1 MGQTSYFCY
10 ERTVGF
16 IYEWTAA
23 SLSGIVWTDTSAYSV
38 FLLPEFEESKV
49 QLVVLPD
56 QPGILRLVWLQEG
69 IQITAFFLSLPCVE
83 LGIAQTFSG
92 VDQITAVQAETHKPH
107 SL

>member
-1 MGQTSYFCY
+1 M
-10 ERTVGF
+10 GF

-69 IQITAFFLSLPCVE
+69 I
-83 LGIAQTFSG
+83 
-92 VDQITAVQAETHKPH
+92 
-107 SL
+107 